1 MKNRFLLLFSF
12 ALLAFPVASHA
23 ASEVA
28 PDMKAADEFIT
39 KAFGSYCDRH
49 PTEGFVPDL
58 MSDERFE
65 ITYKYDYDTEDRVFP
80 LFQMH
85 CSHGA
90 YNEALVYLTQDEDG
104 NFRILSFADPQ
115 PSYEYED
122 EKETKLKQPP
132 KLAGMGSTLTL
143 TNADFDPATNTITS
157 ANRWRGLGD
166 AYDSGTYV
174 FSKGNFVLKKFVVD
188 PIYEANLPESEAAA
202 LAEKSFTL
210 FSAE

>member
-1 MKNRFLLLFSF
+1 MKNRFLLLFPF
-12 ALLAFPVASHA
+12 ALGALPAMSIA
-23 ASEVA
+23 APKMS
-28 PDMKAADEFIT
+28 PDMKAADLFIT
-39 KAFGSYCDRH
+39 KAFGPYCDRQS
-49 PTEGFVPDL
+49 TDGFEPDL

-65 ITYKYDYDTEDRVFP
+65 ITYKDDYDAEDRVFP

-115 PSYEYED
+115 ASYEYED

-143 TNADFDPATNTITS
+143 TNADFDPETNTITS

-166 AYDSGTYV
+166 AYDSGTFV

-210 FSAE
+210 FSTE